1 MPLLFDQISKTAE
14 LLTNRGV
21 VQQVGTSLSPNKSLI
36 YNKWLKCSV
45 TFFQPLCITLVLFAF
60 LSPPKGISNELLYI
74 SMRFDS
80 TLCGREGGIVRCYQV
95 FSSVRRMTR
104 VNLEENH
111 MLVQTDK
118 PCSCKLCI
126 FNLGF
131 PAVFRPGLEFNPCS
145 CEEALRGGFWKIF
158 SLVFHSSWETWWMPS
173 AITKRQLKQIHRTLS
188 LITTPL
194 MSTLDRGNSSRWV
207 KFSLVVIFLV
217 LLPGKLR
224 FWYSYNQGLIKS
236 WLSVVCHR
244 L

>member
-21 VQQVGTSLSPNKSLI
+21 VQQVSTSLSPNKSLI

-45 TFFQPLCITLVLFAF
+45 TFFQPLCITLLLFAF

-80 TLCGREGGIVRCYQV
+80 TLYGREGGIVRCYQV

-111 MLVQTDK
+111 MLVKTDK

-145 CEEALRGGFWKIF
+145 CEEAHRGGFWKNFLSRFSQFMGDLVNAIRDYQAAVKTDPSYALAYYNAANVYFRQRQFKQVSEIF
-158 SLVFHSSWETWWMPS
+158 ISSNFSCAFTWKVK
-173 AITKRQLKQIHRTLS
+173 ILIQL
-188 LITTPL
+188 
-194 MSTLDRGNSSRWV
+194 
-207 KFSLVVIFLV
+207 
-217 LLPGKLR
+217 
-224 FWYSYNQGLIKS
+224 
-236 WLSVVCHR
+236 
-244 L
+244 